1 MATTRLFSAMLN
13 EYLTPKLLTE
23 ELTKRIWFMSE
34 VEHKMDWK
42 GGDLIVPFEGNPATS
57 ISVGSLTASNDI
69 AEADFVR
76 GKVTSQPE
84 AWFSLIFNQR
94 DLQEH
99 DGKIP
104 ESTFLDVMERT
115 VGPGMD
121 FFREALSYQFIGG
134 PAVLDVTDATNA
146 ATGVLVVDRIER
158 VYKGQKL
165 TLDDGDSPSTDVY
178 ITGINLN
185 TSEITVSAT
194 RGGAAANVSAYSV
207 AQDAKL
213 YLPGGTSGLFTSMK
227 QALLSATN
235 GGASTLH
242 TKTKTDYPFLQC
254 INVSGAAVTAANIV
268 EKLFDFYV
276 SVRIKSRGK
285 ASKLVMSLKHW
296 GSVMKSQQIQKGGFK
311 VINDPKKSEYGW
323 WETTIASTTTG
334 EALTVVAVP
343 EFDDDV
349 IVAFDPASVK
359 IHSNGGVK
367 KHKTPDGNEF
377 YVVRNTSGY
386 QYIVDTVF
394 RGDAVWYG
402 PTRNGVLHSISY

>member
-1 MATTRLFSAMLN
+1 MATTRSFSAMLN

-121 FFREALSYQFIGG
+121 FFREALSFQFIGG
-134 PAVLDVTDATNA
+134 PSVCAVTDDTNA
-146 ATGVLVVDRIER
+146 ATGVLIVDRVER
-158 VYKGQKL
+158 LYKGQKL
-165 TLDDGDSPSTDVY
+165 VLKDTDSQTDVY
-178 ITGINLN
+178 ITNIVLD
-185 TSEITVSAT
+185 TSAITVSAS
-194 RGGAAANVSAYSV
+194 RGGAAANVSAHTGTSP
-207 AQDAKL
+207 KL
-213 YLPGGTSGLFTSMK
+213 YLPGGESGLFTSMK

-242 TKTKTDYPFLQC
+242 TKTKTDYTFLQC
-254 INVSGAAVTAANIV
+254 INVSGASVTSTNIV

-276 SVRIKSRGK
+276 DVRRKSRGK

-296 GSVMKSQQIQKGGFK
+296 GSVMKSQQIQKGAYK
-311 VINDPKKSEYGW
+311 VVGDPKKAEYGW
-323 WETTIASTTTG
+323 WETTIASTTNG

-343 EFDDDV
+343 EFEDDF